1 MNALEAKF
9 KSMNANDTFEVIALI
24 MQSEPTTESEIVLD
38 YAMSALIQKVGDDEF
53 VRLMDQF

>member
-53 VRLMDQF
+53 VRLMEQF